1 MSERYSGQQNQNHQN
16 QNAGFVDLGDYFTT
30 RIIDS
35 LELSSEIGS
44 GCAGFGVD
52 QVSGSDCANEIA
64 GLGEVLTLV
73 FACEES
79 GVSAGRR
86 SAPCDVLTG
95 LCVNLESPAGIYPLD
110 SSVGDFNNFE
120 NIFKS
125 NQFCFEFDPWPKENQ
140 PAAKAKQQGYWQRP
154 TRSPESDLDYRLNEC
169 QGQHY
174 PNQDGYE
181 LAESRVKNLH
191 STNDSPMA
199 GVFA

>member
-16 QNAGFVDLGDYFTT
+16 QNAGFVDPGDYFTT
-30 RIIDS
+30 RVFDS

-44 GCAGFGVD
+44 SCAGFGVD

-79 GVSAGRR
+79 GVSAGSW
-86 SAPCDVLTG
+86 SAPGDVLTG
-95 LCVNLESPAGIYPLD
+95 FGVNLESPAGIYPLD

-120 NIFKS
+120 NIDEA
-125 NQFCFEFDPWPKENQ
+125 NQSCFEFDPWTKENQ
-140 PAAKAKQQGYWQRP
+140 PAAKTNQEGNWQRS
-154 TRSPESDLDYRLNEC
+154 TRSPKPNLNYRLNQR

-174 PNQDGYE
+174 PNQDGYD
-181 LAESRVKNLH
+181 LAESRAKNLH